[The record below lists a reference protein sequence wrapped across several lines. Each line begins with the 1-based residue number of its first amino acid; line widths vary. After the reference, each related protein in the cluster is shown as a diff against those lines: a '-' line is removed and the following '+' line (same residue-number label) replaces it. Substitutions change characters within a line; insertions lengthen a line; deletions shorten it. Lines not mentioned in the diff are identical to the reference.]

1 MLAVLTSGLSVNKLI
16 FFQICCHPLGERRS
30 MFFEDMLMCMVMELD
45 NEDVDEL
52 EIDHVSLDNLAD
64 HIVVSKL

>member
-1 MLAVLTSGLSVNKLI
+1 
-16 FFQICCHPLGERRS
+16 
-30 MFFEDMLMCMVMELD
+30 MCMVMELD

-64 HIVVSKL
+64 HIVVHSSLNIQQPSEYRTCLVFKW